1 MQSAPTH
8 KRLFRHLV
16 RPARGGAAGVVIVF
30 ALLLATCAQAGLM
43 GIPLALLLTSWFFK
57 YAYILFDHTARGFDE
72 PPVLDIQMMNPI
84 DEQRPLG
91 QLAILGL
98 IYGAMS
104 LAESH
109 FGSLAST
116 VIAVIAGL
124 LLPAS
129 VAELGLES
137 NLLKA
142 INPVAWLRIV
152 LALGPL
158 YALVLAVIAGYVT
171 GLILIFKLNLWL
183 SVETAIGMFAVLSI
197 FSFLGGALYERRN
210 ELGLETWTSPEQ
222 TLDLQ
227 RQEERK
233 QDDLIVMQAYG
244 LMRASSHVKCWQ
256 TLNTWLTSRGNVP
269 EDYRWLCERVVSW
282 DDPRYVTRL
291 TQNYIERLL
300 YMKRTG
306 EALDALAQRFNL
318 DAEFRPKSAADTL
331 SLARL
336 AVHGG
341 KRGLSRALL
350 ADFAARFTGD
360 PLISQAD
367 ALARQLGAAP

>member
-30 ALLLATCAQAGLM
+30 AVLLAICAQAGLV

-98 IYGAMS
+98 IYASMS

-109 FGSLAST
+109 FGPLAAT
-116 VIAVIAGL
+116 VIAVLAGL

-129 VAELGLES
+129 VAELGLEG

-152 LALGPL
+152 LGLGPL
-158 YALVLAVIAGYVT
+158 YALVLGVIAGYVT
-171 GLILIFKLNLWL
+171 GLILIFKLELWL

-197 FSFLGGALYERRN
+197 FSFLGGALYERRH
-210 ELGLETWTSPEQ
+210 ELGLETWVSPEQ
-222 TLDLQ
+222 TLDLR

-244 LMRASSHVKCWQ
+244 LMRASSHLKCWQ
-256 TLNTWLTSRGNVP
+256 TLNTWLTSRGNAP

-291 TQNYIERLL
+291 TQDYIERLL

-306 EALDALAQRFNL
+306 EALDILAQRFNL
-318 DAEFRPKSAADTL
+318 DAAFRPKSATDTL
-331 SLARL
+331 SLVRL
-336 AVHGG
+336 AAHGG
-341 KRGLSRALL
+341 KRSLSRALL
-350 ADFAARFTGD
+350 ADFATRFSGD

>member
-1 MQSAPTH
+1 MQSPPTH
-8 KRLFRHLV
+8 LRLFRHLV

-30 ALLLATCAQAGLM
+30 ALLLVISAQAGLM

-98 IYGAMS
+98 IYAAMTF
-104 LAESH
+104 AESH
-109 FGSLAST
+109 FGPFAAT
-116 VIAVIAGL
+116 VIAVISGL

-142 INPVAWLRIV
+142 VNPLAWLRIIV
-152 LALGPL
+152 GLGPL
-158 YALVLAVIAGYVT
+158 YGLVLLVIAGYVT
-171 GLILIFKLNLWL
+171 GLFLIWKLDLWL
-183 SVETAIGMFAVLSI
+183 SVEIAIGMFAVLSI
-197 FSFLGGALYERRN
+197 FSFLGGALYERRH
-210 ELGLETWTSPEQ
+210 ELGLETWVSPEKS
-222 TLDLQ
+222 LDLR

-233 QDDLIVMQAYG
+233 EDDVVVMQAYG

-256 TLNTWLTSRGNVP
+256 TLNDWLLSRGRAP
-269 EDYRWLCERVVSW
+269 ADYRWLCERVLSW

-291 TQNYIERLL
+291 TQDYLERLL

-318 DAEFRPKSAADTL
+318 DVEFRPKSAADTL

-336 AVHGG
+336 AAHGG
-341 KRGLSRALL
+341 KRSLSRALL
-350 ADFAARFTGD
+350 TDFAARFSGD
-360 PLISQAD
+360 PLISEAD
-367 ALARQLGAAP
+367 TLARQLGAAP

>member
-1 MQSAPTH
+1 
-8 KRLFRHLV
+8 
-16 RPARGGAAGVVIVF
+16 
-30 ALLLATCAQAGLM
+30 M

-98 IYGAMS
+98 IYAAMS

-109 FGSLAST
+109 FGPLAAA
-116 VIAVIAGL
+116 VITVIAGL

-129 VAELGLES
+129 VAEMGLEG

-142 INPVAWLRIV
+142 INPAAWLRIV
-152 LALGPL
+152 LGLGPL
-158 YALVLAVIAGYVT
+158 YALVLVVIAGYVT
-171 GLILIFKLNLWL
+171 GLLVLFELELWL
-183 SVETAIGMFAVLSI
+183 SVEIAICMFAVLSI
-197 FSFLGGALYERRN
+197 FSFLGGALYERRH
-210 ELGLETWTSPEQ
+210 ELGLETWVSPEK
-222 TLDLQ
+222 TSELR

-244 LMRASSHVKCWQ
+244 LMRASSHLKCWQ
-256 TLNTWLTSRGNVP
+256 TLKTWLISRGNSP

-306 EALDALAQRFNL
+306 EALDAVAQRFNL
-318 DAEFRPKSAADTL
+318 DGAFRPKSAADTL

-336 AVHGG
+336 AAHGG
-341 KRGLSRALL
+341 KRSLSRALL
-350 ADFAARFTGD
+350 ADFAARFSGD
-360 PLISQAD
+360 PLISQAET
-367 ALARQLGAAP
+367 LARQLGAAL